1 MKDLRKYEPDRD
13 LKGMEGTKI
22 APKGLREGGATGP
35 RLKKMPS
42 NCHHEEGCE
51 ICVTGKN
58 QQGTHIWE
66 KKILMKKTHTS
77 DSGASILDF

>member
-1 MKDLRKYEPDRD
+1 MKDLRKYELDRD

-22 APKGLREGGATGP
+22 APKGLCEGGAKGP

-51 ICVTGKN
+51 NCVTGKN
-58 QQGTHIWE
+58 SSPAGNSHLE
-66 KKILMKKTHTS
+66 KKYLYAENTHQ
-77 DSGASILDF
+77 